1 MGRIGQLNCL
11 RVQGIH
17 DRPQCFGG
25 CVANVSVLF
34 CKRKGMCLTEVFYQ
48 GERISV
54 PKEVAEF
61 LKEDRKRQRAEAKRD
76 ERHLSKG
83 DLEMVLSLKNPPLY
97 PLDDLVLKNLRLENL
112 RKAVACLEKPKREL
126 LRLRYEEELSMAAI
140 GELLGV
146 SKMAISKQLKRVH
159 KELRSSVW

>member
-1 MGRIGQLNCL
+1 M
-11 RVQGIH
+11 
-17 DRPQCFGG
+17 
-25 CVANVSVLF
+25 
-34 CKRKGMCLTEVFYQ
+34 TETFYQ

-61 LKEDRKRQRAEAKRD
+61 LKQDRKRQRAEAKRD

-83 DLEMVLSLKNPPLY
+83 ELETVLSPKQPALH
-97 PLDDLVLKNLRLENL
+97 PLDDLVMRNLRLENL

-126 LRLRYEEELSMAAI
+126 LRLRYEEDLSMEAI

-146 SKMAISKQLKRVH
+146 SKMAVSKQLKRVYTQ
-159 KELRSSVW
+159 LRASVW

>member
-1 MGRIGQLNCL
+1 M
-11 RVQGIH
+11 
-17 DRPQCFGG
+17 
-25 CVANVSVLF
+25 
-34 CKRKGMCLTEVFYQ
+34 TEVLYC

-61 LKEDRKRQRAEAKRD
+61 LKQDRKRQRAEAKRD

-83 DLEMVLSLKNPPLY
+83 ELETVLSPKNPSLH

-126 LRLRYEEELSMAAI
+126 LRLRYEEELSMEAI
-140 GELLGV
+140 GEILGV
-146 SKMAISKQLKRVH
+146 SKMTVSKRLKKVHTQLRA
-159 KELRSSVW
+159 SVW

>member
-1 MGRIGQLNCL
+1 
-11 RVQGIH
+11 
-17 DRPQCFGG
+17 
-25 CVANVSVLF
+25 
-34 CKRKGMCLTEVFYQ
+34 MCLTEVLYH

-61 LKEDRKRQRAEAKRD
+61 FEQDRKRQRAEAKRD

-83 DLEMVLSLKNPPLY
+83 ELETALSPKQPALH

-112 RKAVACLEKPKREL
+112 RKAVAVLEKPKQEL
-126 LRLRYEEELSMAAI
+126 LRLRYEEELSMADI
-140 GELLGV
+140 GEILGV

>member
-17 DRPQCFGG
+17 DRPQCFGD

-61 LKEDRKRQRAEAKRD
+61 LKQDRKRQRAEAKRD

-83 DLEMVLSLKNPPLY
+83 ELETVLSPKQPALH
-97 PLDDLVLKNLRLENL
+97 PLDDLVVRNLRLENL
-112 RKAVACLEKPKREL
+112 RKAVAVLEKPKQEL
-126 LRLRYEEELSMAAI
+126 LRLRYEEELSMEAI
-140 GELLGV
+140 GEILDV
-146 SKMAISKQLKRVH
+146 SKMTVSKRLKKVHTQLRAF
-159 KELRSSVW
+159 VW